1 MHLQDLP
8 GAILRL
14 ILNDENSWC
23 AIELWKCGNRTLNTR
38 FANYGVTRIDLRDMD
53 PTSTSRWP
61 RCLSFFKLE
70 HLSVERGSG
79 PLGTPAT
86 LRSELKK
93 LPSTLL
99 SLHLLGNN
107 ILEVLFPDSNLPNS
121 ESTSDASDN
130 SKSQSEHPQSTNMD
144 AENQIH
150 SIEWNLDTTWPR
162 LERLDLEDTRS
173 GLKSFNLH
181 QSWKTTLTPTFYA
194 SLPRSLTSFGLRAHF
209 WSQTSL
215 DNLTSLPPGLLVL
228 QLPQRSI
235 SPTGVLTLPKSIT
248 HIGYCLNREAIL
260 TLGQNP
266 SILPSLQDF
275 SCQGNLDSKAPIQH
289 ELMFSSTLT
298 TLELGSSAEEFPDP
312 TQLPPCL
319 TRLKLLKNDYCIDHQ
334 GVSALPRSL
343 TYLNVTAIDWKDVK
357 MNQWP
362 ASLQTLFTHR
372 LLGFGYKYFSILPRA
387 LKAFTYQPDWNATN
401 EQLSTAGDPTLLQ
414 SIGRECLALEQE
426 QWVIQK
432 ARLLRTFERSSTYIN
447 RVESGELYGLPLG
460 LTKLST
466 SSKSFEHVQY
476 LFPPLIRRQA
486 VRFAAVCD
494 NQCFECFSP
503 SDTLEIHIRYLGVR
517 SETDT
522 DITMAAEPSDTA
534 LYRSGLKSLTF
545 VKVSTTLT
553 RAPGWLL
560 LQCLPPSLTR
570 FDLFHSTDCP
580 IGASELK
587 YFPNTLTD
595 LTLRHCNFVE
605 DDWVEMLPRNL
616 TKLDLPRDTP
626 ISGAWIHKLPPKLL
640 SIEASFNAVSVAQ
653 ARGFPP
659 HLDTIYDKTSNTLID
674 ALVEL
679 CRPFWRIREYSDDY
693 LTSEIAKALESE
705 STPPIKTI
713 FDVDPRVSARC
724 NL

>member
-70 HLSVERGSG
+70 HLSVERAKG
-79 PLGTPAT
+79 PLGTPTT

-99 SLHLLGNN
+99 SLHLHGYHFLDA
-107 ILEVLFPDSNLPNS
+107 LFPDSNLPNS
-121 ESTSDASDN
+121 ESTPDASKN
-130 SKSQSEHPQSTNMD
+130 IEPQSEQPKSIDMND
-144 AENQIH
+144 DNQNR
-150 SIEWNLDTTWPR
+150 SIEWNLDTTWPC
-162 LERLDLEDTRS
+162 LERFEVADSRYGLDT
-173 GLKSFNLH
+173 FNLH

-209 WSQTSL
+209 WSQTTL

-235 SPTGVLTLPKSIT
+235 SPTGLLTLPKSIT
-248 HIGYCLNREAIL
+248 NIGYCLNREAIL

-275 SCQGNLDSKAPIQH
+275 SCQGNLDSKELIQH

-298 TLELGSSAEEFPDP
+298 TLELGDRVEKFPQIA
-312 TQLPPCL
+312 QLPPCL
-319 TRLKLLKNDYCIDHQ
+319 TRLILLQKDYCIDHQ

-343 TYLNVTAIDWKDVK
+343 TNLKVTAIDWKDVK
-357 MNQWP
+357 TNQWP
-362 ASLQTLFTHR
+362 AALQTLHIKS
-372 LLGFGYKYFSILPRA
+372 LLGFGYKYFSALPRA
-387 LKAFTYQPDWNATN
+387 LTTFVYEPTWMAMTV
-401 EQLSTAGDPTLLQ
+401 QLSTSDDPTLLL

-426 QWVIQK
+426 QWMIQK
-432 ARLLRTFERSSTYIN
+432 ARLLRMFEGSSAYIN

-460 LTKLST
+460 LMKLSLEPT
-466 SSKSFEHVQY
+466 TTTPLNY
-476 LFPPLIRRQA
+476 LLPPLIRRQNA
-486 VRFAAVCD
+486 RFATICD
-494 NQCFECFSP
+494 NKYFERFPP
-503 SDTLEIHIRYLGVR
+503 SDTLCVHITELDVANERLQ
-517 SETDT
+517 
-522 DITMAAEPSDTA
+522 PSDTA
-534 LYRSGLKSLTF
+534 MYRSGLNNLTIENA
-545 VKVSTTLT
+545 STTLT
-553 RAPGWLL
+553 SAPGWLL

-570 FDLFHSTDCP
+570 FGLLSSVGSP
-580 IGASELK
+580 IGTSELK

-595 LTLRHCNFVE
+595 LRLSSCNFAG
-605 DDWVEMLPRNL
+605 DDWVEMLPRSL
-616 TKLDLPRDTP
+616 VKLELPRNTL

-640 SIEASFNAVSVAQ
+640 SIAASFNAVSITQ

-659 HLDTIYDKTSNTLID
+659 LLDCIYDKSENTCLD
-674 ALVEL
+674 ALMEL

-713 FDVDPRVSARC
+713 FDIDPRVSARF